1 MKALNELKQTYAP
14 LTHDAGAED
23 GGNRKRARERLA
35 EDVIDGHIGNEG
47 EAEETA

>member
-1 MKALNELKQTYAP
+1 LNELKQAYAP
-14 LTHDAGAED
+14 ITHDAGAGD
-23 GGNRKRARERLA
+23 GGNRSKARERLA